1 MFASKFTSRHACK
14 YVCAQCRSFTSTKRS
29 LTEAQAAEIK
39 KLGVVGAGQMG
50 LGIALVASRMAKVPV
65 TVVDNSQK
73 SLDKGLAFAGTN
85 MVCFLSVYTG
95 R

>member
-1 MFASKFTSRHACK
+1 MLASRMSSRLSSRYICL
-14 YVCAQCRSFTSTKRS
+14 QCRQFTSTKRS
-29 LTEAQAAEIK
+29 FAEAQAAEVK

-65 TVVDNSQK
+65 MVVDNSQK
-73 SLDKGLAFAGTN
+73 SLDKGLSFAGKHDATDQG
-85 MVCFLSVYTG
+85 MTT